1 VGSRIYVLT
10 LNGALDIRASHIQ
23 GRGVVLGKFE
33 CRLENVMIDKNAI
46 GAVTKVVYIP
56 DIDSSTTPEYLRT
69 KSDVLSV
76 DQKHV
81 CVYVC
86 LILRPSHKQV
96 APHLRRDQKW
106 IRRKV

>member
-1 VGSRIYVLT
+1 MIG
-10 LNGALDIRASHIQ
+10 
-23 GRGVVLGKFE
+23 E
-33 CRLENVMIDKNAI
+33 CVI
-46 GAVTKVVYIP
+46 GAATKVVYIP
-56 DIDSSTTPEYLRT
+56 DIDSSTNPEYLRT

-81 CVYVC
+81 CVYIC